1 VDGLQRQGHHGDLS
15 AVQQSGDLQA
25 GGAAVEQDGLAV
37 RDESGDL
44 GGDPALGVDSLVG
57 AQREGRL
64 LAPQQQGARPAAE
77 SFEDALR
84 GEGVQIAP
92 DGHLRGAG
100 QLGEFRDRGT
110 ARVLHSLG
118 DQSVPVCV
126 AHTAIEHH
134 PERTRKLF
142 VK

>member
-1 VDGLQRQGHHGDLS
+1 VGVAERVDGLQRQGHHGDLS

-37 RDESGDL
+37 RDEPGDL

-64 LAPQQQGARPAAE
+64 IAPQQQGARPAAE

-84 GEGVQIAP
+84 GEGVLATLVCFVLDGTFMGMWPVQI
-92 DGHLRGAG
+92 HSSSSGAG
-100 QLGEFRDRGT
+100 RDPG
-110 ARVLHSLG
+110 
-118 DQSVPVCV
+118 P
-126 AHTAIEHH
+126 EHRF
-134 PERTRKLF
+134 E
-142 VK
+142 